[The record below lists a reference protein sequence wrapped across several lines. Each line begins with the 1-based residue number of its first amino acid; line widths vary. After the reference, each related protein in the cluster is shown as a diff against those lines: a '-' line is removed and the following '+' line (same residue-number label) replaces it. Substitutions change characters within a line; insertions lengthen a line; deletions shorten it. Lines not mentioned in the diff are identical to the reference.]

1 MDRRKKEA
9 GKKPAAGTS
18 SDSDDEIVQIPKP
31 AAGWTSLTV
40 KKLAEQ
46 CKVRSMKQTG
56 RKASLVERLDDWE
69 GDFTGLTVR
78 ELQEKCKKRGFY
90 AKGTKKELIER
101 LATSVKEMKELAKD
115 MAVLWGKDPKAKGKG
130 KRKKPYRDSG
140 YEDFPDE
147 DLRKEL
153 ARLRIPVA
161 VDTEHAVLVR
171 DVTEYLEVKYK
182 KMSEVELRALLNR
195 ADLYFSQFS
204 TREMLIERLFVGA
217 RAVFEAEEK
226 WNPAPPPLPPPKEPA
241 VKGGTKGT
249 KDGKGAGG
257 GKAKGGGK
265 DGRGIDEDSDEER
278 KKKKKGKTASPAT
291 DDDAV
296 KSAPV
301 DYSTYDTLTFQE
313 LKRECFRLDI
323 STEGLHADLVK
334 RINAHLAEKYDLM
347 SQYELR
353 MELVGIGLPV
363 QGSKFDLMARLF
375 ENAKLVIME
384 VEGNDD
390 GISIDTFG
398 DGEDYGEA
406 GGEES
411 KGDDEQKKPR
421 KRSRSTESDDD
432 EIKDEEAINKMN
444 VDQLKA
450 ELKERGELVGGTRAV
465 LLDRLINTKWTAKNP
480 KPKRRK
486 GMDVYTKYQP
496 HLEPGSYAVQDHYWV
511 ERDPR
516 SRGPQYDL
524 VYRGPKT
531 PAAVMN
537 PQTSKGPRGW
547 IWKYARGD
555 RVPPTLEVAP
565 DMKRQPRKPSP
576 GTYSA
581 PWGWKWTDTDG
592 RYTPE
597 LVKDARIE
605 LKRGEYDYSKRRRC
619 NGVTKSGSPC
629 SRMVNP
635 PNRFCKT
642 HHNQGRL
649 PRQKKKKK

>member
-9 GKKPAAGTS
+9 GKKAAAGTS
-18 SDSDDEIVQIPKP
+18 SDSDDEPVEIPKP
-31 AAGWTSLTV
+31 AAGWASLTV
-40 KKLAEQ
+40 KEVAKQ
-46 CKVRSMKQTG
+46 CKVRRMKRTG
-56 RKASLVERLDDWE
+56 RKASLVDRLDDYDS
-69 GDFTGLTVR
+69 DFTGLTVR
-78 ELQEKCKKRGFY
+78 ELQEKCRKRGHPTR
-90 AKGTKKELIER
+90 GTKRELIER
-101 LATSVKEMKELAKD
+101 LVTGVQEEKELRKD
-115 MAVLWGKDPKAKGKG
+115 MAVIWGKDQKAKGKG
-130 KRKKPYRDSG
+130 KKKKPYRDSG
-140 YEDFPDE
+140 YEDFPDD

-161 VDTEHAVLVR
+161 VDTEHAILVR

-182 KMSEVELRALLNR
+182 KMTFADIKILLIRAGLDFK
-195 ADLYFSQFS
+195 AFS

-226 WNPAPPPLPPPKEPA
+226 WNPAPPPPPPPKEPT

-257 GKAKGGGK
+257 GKAKDGGK
-265 DGRGIDEDSDEER
+265 DGRGIDENSDEER
-278 KKKKKGKTASPAT
+278 NKKKKGKTTSPAT
-291 DDDAV
+291 DDDEV

-301 DYSTYDTLTFQE
+301 DYSRYDTLSPQE
-313 LKRECFRLDI
+313 LRRECVRLGI
-323 STEGLHADLVK
+323 STECLHADLFK
-334 RINAHLAEKYDLM
+334 RINAHLAEKYDGM

-375 ENAKLVIME
+375 ENAKLVILD
-384 VEGNDD
+384 VEGDDDDVSLGIFSGSDTDD
-390 GISIDTFG
+390 GG
-398 DGEDYGEA
+398 A
-406 GGEES
+406 GGEKT
-411 KGDDEQKKPR
+411 KGGDEQENPG
-421 KRSRSTESDDD
+421 KRSRSTESDDA

-465 LLDRLINTKWTAKNP
+465 LLDRLINTKWTIKRP

-486 GMDVYTKYQP
+486 GMDVYTKIQH
-496 HLEPGSYAVQDHYWV
+496 HLEPGSYIFEDHYWV
-511 ERDPR
+511 KRDPR
-516 SRGPQYDL
+516 SLGPQYEL

-531 PAAVMN
+531 PAAIMN

-547 IWKYARGD
+547 IWKYARSD
-555 RVPPTLEVAP
+555 RVPPTLEVTP
-565 DMKRQPRKPSP
+565 DMKRQPRRPSP
-576 GTYSA
+576 GTA

-605 LKRGEYDYSKRRRC
+605 LKRGEYDYTKRQRC

-642 HHNQGRL
+642 HHDQGRL
-649 PRQKKKKK
+649 PRHRKKKK